1 MVPVAGVGPSG
12 LGGGIGIT
20 SELREAGEAKE
31 AGEAEEAEEAGEGGD
46 DVGCN
51 ILYKNPLSFFKKK

>member
-20 SELREAGEAKE
+20 SELRE